1 LPRKAKS
8 DFNLKSAFICG
19 ICGLNLN
26 AAEALTQRRKAA
38 EAQGFKSI

>member
-1 LPRKAKS
+1 MGGQGWEISIQRV
-8 DFNLKSAFICG
+8 CM
-19 ICGLNLN
+19 NLN